1 MKKVLSLVVSLVL
14 FFSFGVVVYA
24 SENQTSNIEIK
35 PVEAINIVVTGS
47 CKMVL
52 DQAIFMIRNKGTDDM
67 GGDARYHVYRN
78 DTEISSASYDLDSG
92 EGMNVTVDDPGCD
105 TIRVVAEVLDGLSV
119 SNEVTC
125 DFCNDNQNGTSND
138 NQNST
143 SNDNQNSTNSNSNS
157 NQNVNTNT
165 NTNTNS
171 SQNNQN
177 TNTNTNANTN
187 GNVSSGSNSSTS
199 GTSTSGSTSGSFVRV
214 GTGIMG
220 IVMTSVITTL
230 GILYFRRQNRVN

>member
-35 PVEAINIVVTGS
+35 PAEAINIVVTGS
-47 CKMVL
+47 CKVVL
-52 DQAIFMIRNKGTDDM
+52 DQAIFMIRNNGTDDM

-125 DFCNDNQNGTSND
+125 DFCNDNQNG
-138 NQNST
+138 T